1 MTKPLT
7 LLLAALCLVAQPG
20 PESPGP
26 ARLPDRVILTWAADP
41 ATSLSV
47 TWRTSPA
54 AAAPI
59 VEWTEAGHGPI
70 APDKVRVWLG
80 HRPSMP
86 DGRPC
91 IGTSRQTPDVIYA
104 FGHGHVGLVGSART
118 GRLVAQL
125 VSRTEPEIALQ
136 PFDPRRFL

>member
-1 MTKPLT
+1 M
-7 LLLAALCLVAQPG
+7 AACARLVRWS
-20 PESPGP
+20 SPG
-26 ARLPDRVILTWAADP
+26 L
-41 ATSLSV
+41 
-47 TWRTSPA
+47 
-54 AAAPI
+54 AAAPNWKRAEI
-59 VEWTEAGHGPI
+59 LRDHLISMFPELPNPI
-70 APDKVRVWLG
+70 PADRLKVWLG

-91 IGTSRQTPDVIYA
+91 IGTARKTTDVVYA

-125 VSRTEPEIALQ
+125 VGGATPEIPLA